1 MQITP
6 HIHSVH
12 IQENPDTFGAMHPGG
27 TQIYFAGDP
36 AQEMA
41 LIDSG
46 EPYRSWT
53 QQILAGH
60 AQLGRPKIAAILITH
75 GHNDH
80 TGGLDRLQEAF
91 DCPVHCH
98 PQLEPRLTHRLG
110 PGIVTPLTH
119 QQTIPIANITI
130 RAYHTPGHED
140 DHIAYHLPQDN
151 ALFSGDTI
159 LGDSSTSVRNLTQY
173 MESLQ
178 TIAQINPA
186 ILCPGHG
193 QTIPNAPARIAWYI
207 RHRQERETQILTAL
221 AKGPADLD
229 QLTDAVYPR
238 DLPPNLRQAAARN
251 IQTHLQKLT
260 QEQRATKTPATY
272 TLTPQPQPPHP
283 SPPVH
288 SS

>member
-27 TQIYFAGDP
+27 TQIYFVGDP

-53 QQILAGH
+53 QQILTGH

-119 QQTIPIANITI
+119 QQTITIADITLQ
-130 RAYHTPGHED
+130 AWHTPGHED

-178 TIAQINPA
+178 TIAQLNPA

-193 QTIPNAPARIAWYI
+193 QTTPNAPARIAWYI
-207 RHRQERETQILTAL
+207 RHRQEREAQILTAL
-221 AKGPADLD
+221 THGPADLD
-229 QLTDAVYPR
+229 QLTNAVYPR

-260 QEQRATKTPATY
+260 QEQRTTKTPATY
-272 TLTPQPQPPHP
+272 TLTPQPSQ
-283 SPPVH
+283 
-288 SS
+288 